1 MKPLPIPVKLFGGV
15 GLALAILG
23 ATAFASWRSLQL
35 LLEAQDLVTHT
46 REVIAGVERL
56 LVETLDTQTGARGFV
71 ITGDEAFLEPFHAA
85 QAALPGR
92 LAALRKLTADYAVQQ
107 RRLDE
112 LDRLSRARQEIASQI
127 IQTRR
132 ERGFDS
138 AALTP
143 LVRRGKETMDEI
155 RQVVRAMKRDEESL
169 LAQRNAEAR
178 RRAERTLLTILV
190 GGAAGFGLV
199 GFASFRSYQE
209 IQARQRAEA
218 DARRAAA
225 EVEDL
230 YNNAPCGY
238 CSVDADGV
246 VRAINNTEL
255 EMLGYA
261 REEVVG
267 RKRITELLTPASGEE
282 FRRRFP
288 EYVRAGRIADVEFEY
303 VRKDGSTFTGL
314 LSSTAVKDGQGNFV
328 RSRSTVLD
336 ITARKQAEAERDRF
350 FHISLD
356 LLGIASATDG
366 RFVRVSPGVTDLLGW
381 SPEEFLA
388 QPYMELIHPDDRAA
402 SQAEVERQTV
412 RGEKVLHFENR
423 FRHKDGSWRVLSW
436 RSVPQPGGLMYATAR
451 DITERKRMEQEL
463 RELNERLEHR
473 VAERTAELAAAEARF
488 RTLVEQSLVGI
499 YVIHGDRFTYV
510 NPRMAELLGFTAEE
524 MTRRPLLEFIVAED
538 RPLAAE
544 NVRRRLSGEVP
555 SAHYQLR
562 LVRQDR
568 TVIHAE
574 VHGARCD
581 LNGRPAIMGTLLD
594 ITERKLAEEKLRQFA
609 ARLARSNRELQDFAF
624 VASHDL
630 QEPLRKIQAF
640 SDRLKLKCGPAL
652 DDTGRDYLARMTDA
666 AARMRRLIDDLLMF
680 SRVTSKAKPFEP
692 VDLAAIAHTV
702 VSDLEIRLEQTGGK
716 VEVGPLPTLDA
727 DPTQM
732 RQLLQNLIGNA
743 LKFRRPEVPPLVAV
757 WGDRQDGHVR
767 LSVADNGI
775 GFDEKYT
782 DRIFQVF
789 QRLHGRAEYEGSGI
803 GLAVCRKIAER
814 HGGGIS
820 ARSTPGVGST
830 FTVTLPLQQ
839 PNANPAHEPHA

>member
-15 GLALAILG
+15 GLALAILA

-107 RRLDE
+107 QRLDE
-112 LDRLSRARQEIASQI
+112 LERLSRARQEIASQI
-127 IQTRR
+127 VQTRR

-238 CSVDADGV
+238 CSVDQDGV

-473 VAERTAELAAAEARF
+473 VAERTAELAAAEGKF

-499 YVIHGDRFTYV
+499 YVIQDGHYHYL
-510 NPRMAELLGFTAEE
+510 NPRMLELFGYTEAEFMALPVPEYIFEADRA
-524 MTRRPLLEFIVAED
+524 MVLENI
-538 RPLAAE
+538 
-544 NVRRRLSGEVP
+544 RRRLAGEVP
-555 SAHYQLR
+555 SIRYQLR
-562 LVRQDR
+562 MLRRDR
-568 TVIHAE
+568 SVVHVE
-574 VHGARCD
+574 VHGARSEF
-581 LNGRPAIMGTLLD
+581 NGRPAIMGTLLD
-594 ITERKLAEEKLRQFA
+594 ITERKLAEERLAAERQLLRTLIDNLPGFIFVKDPAGRYLISNEPHTRLLGRAAEADLLGRTAADFFPPEVAAAFA
-609 ARLARSNRELQDFAF
+609 ASDAAVLRGEPLLEREEQFIFERKPVWHSITKVPLRDGQGRVTGLIGIKARHHRAQAGRGEAAAVRRPAGPQQPRVAGLRLRRLARPS
-624 VASHDL
+624 
-630 QEPLRKIQAF
+630 
-640 SDRLKLKCGPAL
+640 G
-652 DDTGRDYLARMTDA
+652 A
-666 AARMRRLIDDLLMF
+666 AAQNPGLQRPPQAQVRPRVRRH
-680 SRVTSKAKPFEP
+680 RP
-692 VDLAAIAHTV
+692 
-702 VSDLEIRLEQTGGK
+702 RLPRADGGRRRA
-716 VEVGPLPTLDA
+716 DA
-727 DPTQM
+727 
-732 RQLLQNLIGNA
+732 
-743 LKFRRPEVPPLVAV
+743 
-757 WGDRQDGHVR
+757 
-767 LSVADNGI
+767 
-775 GFDEKYT
+775 
-782 DRIFQVF
+782 
-789 QRLHGRAEYEGSGI
+789 
-803 GLAVCRKIAER
+803 
-814 HGGGIS
+814 
-820 ARSTPGVGST
+820 
-830 FTVTLPLQQ
+830 
-839 PNANPAHEPHA
+839 PAH